1 MHLRFVRGKKEDVHA
16 LIWETMVES
25 LGDDSPQS
33 KKDITFWVKK
43 AHQLTDSWF
52 FKMIEGELLR
62 RFE

>member
-1 MHLRFVRGKKEDVHA
+1 MHFRFARGKRKDGDA

-33 KKDITFWVKK
+33 KKDITIWVEK
-43 AHQLTDSWF
+43 AHQLTDNWF
-52 FKMIEGELLR
+52 FEMIGGELLR